1 MKIQILKVP
10 LILSFLL
17 TFSYTFAQQKK
28 TFPLVTAAAKG
39 DITTVKSY
47 IKKGE
52 DINQKNR
59 ARWTALAYAVK
70 YDYSKIVEYL
80 VENGADINLS
90 VNTGETPLQVA
101 LKNGFYD
108 IAKYL
113 VAQGADVNKPDLM
126 KMSPLAWAVKERSMD
141 KVKFL
146 VQNGA
151 DVNQQNISGRTPLD
165 MCDDKKISDY
175 LASKGAVFSEDKL

>member
-1 MKIQILKVP
+1 MKFQI
-10 LILSFLL
+10 LILSLLL
-17 TFSYTFAQQKK
+17 TAGFTFAQQKN

-39 DITTVKSY
+39 DLGSVKSY

-52 DINQKNR
+52 NVNQKNR

-70 YDYSKIVEYL
+70 FNYMNVVEYL
-80 VENGADINLS
+80 VEHGADVDLT

-101 LKNGFYD
+101 LKNGSFD

-113 VAQGADVNKPDLM
+113 VSKGADVNKPDLM
-126 KMSPLAWAVKERSMD
+126 SMSPLAWAVKDNNMD

-146 VQNGA
+146 VSNGA
-151 DVNQQNISGRTPLD
+151 NVNQQNISGRTPLD
-165 MCDDKKISDY
+165 MCDNGKISDF
-175 LASKGAVFSEDKL
+175 LKSKGAKLSEEML